1 MGSSELIIILVSLA
15 CCFFTLAV
23 IGVIFYLMARGNRKQ
38 ASGTRPTNAISAP
51 KAPRQAGAAN
61 QPATP
66 ASKAAPT
73 PGPARGGT
81 TAKPRTSV
89 GMSNIQGMAGQH
101 TPVYL
106 AIAHKPLAILESMDN
121 LDAQAKKVNAART
134 KWSKAPRLF
143 FFGGLFLIA
152 VDGLLYLF
160 GYPSCIFSIGAA
172 GIWIAAIFLSVALRR
187 QQVHAFPPRYGGF
200 REIIHTLRDD
210 LRPNSTFLGHLD
222 LTGAKQP
229 SKVAREAS
237 DTQNRTTQY
246 FRDEWLNLKAKLY
259 DGNILRVSGIQRV
272 KERKSYWKR
281 SRISG
286 KMKLKPA
293 KFKGSYQELKVRIV
307 VNPQV
312 YKIVHNKEAAP
323 GKTVGQYTISAL
335 DTEGGMITLTAASGN
350 DEVTAVSVLN
360 VLRSAY
366 SLLQR
371 KAA

>member
-1 MGSSELIIILVSLA
+1 MGSSEIIFILVSLA
-15 CCFFTLAV
+15 FCFFTIAV
-23 IGVIFYLMARGNRKQ
+23 IGVVFYFVARGGR
-38 ASGTRPTNAISAP
+38 
-51 KAPRQAGAAN
+51 RQATEVQTAAAVSARNARGGAAK
-61 QPATP
+61 QPAAGASKATP
-66 ASKAAPT
+66 APA
-73 PGPARGGT
+73 PARSAPA
-81 TAKPRTSV
+81 AKPRTSA
-89 GMSNIQGMAGQH
+89 GLANIQGMAGQH

-106 AIAHKPLAILESMDN
+106 TIADKPLAILESMDK
-121 LDAQAKKVNAART
+121 LDAQAKKANSART
-134 KWSKAPRLF
+134 KWSRVPRLF
-143 FFGGLFLIA
+143 FLGGLFL
-152 VDGLLYLF
+152 VMLDGLLYLL
-160 GYPSCIFSIGAA
+160 GYPSCVFSIGAV
-172 GIWIAAIFLSVALRR
+172 GIWIAAIFLSVSLKRH
-187 QQVHAFPPRYGGF
+187 QVHAFPPRYGGF

-210 LRPNSTFLGHLD
+210 LRPNTTFLGHLD

-237 DTQNRTTQY
+237 DAQNRTTQY

-259 DGNILRVSGIQRV
+259 DGNVLRVSGIQRV

-312 YKIVHNKEAAP
+312 YKIVRNKETEP
-323 GKTVGQYTISAL
+323 GKTIGQYTISAL
-335 DTEGGMITLTAASGN
+335 DTEGGIVTMTAASGGN
-350 DEVTAVSVLN
+350 EVTAASVLN

>member
-1 MGSSELIIILVSLA
+1 MGSSEIIVILFSLA
-15 CCFFTLAV
+15 FCFFTLAV
-23 IGVIFYLMARGNRKQ
+23 IGIVFYFVARNSRKQ
-38 ASGTRPTNAISAP
+38 TAGTRPPAATSARQTP
-51 KAPRQAGAAN
+51 SKAGTAAK
-61 QPATP
+61 PAVS
-66 ASKAAPT
+66 ASKAAPA

-81 TAKPRTSV
+81 PAKPRASV
-89 GMSNIQGMAGQH
+89 GMSNIRGTAGQH

-106 AIAHKPLAILESMDN
+106 TVANKPLAILESMDG
-121 LDAQAKKVNAART
+121 LDAQAKKANAART
-134 KWSKAPRLF
+134 KWSKVPRLF

-152 VDGLLYLF
+152 IDGLLYLF

-172 GIWIAAIFLSVALRR
+172 GVWAAAIFLSVSLKRH
-187 QQVHAFPPRYGGF
+187 QVHSFPPRYGGF

-210 LRPNSTFLGHLD
+210 LRPDSTFLGHLD

-237 DTQNRTTQY
+237 DAQNRTTQY

-312 YKIVHNKEAAP
+312 YKIVRNKEIEP
-323 GKTVGQYTISAL
+323 GKTVGQYTISTL
-335 DTEGGMITLTAASGN
+335 DTEGGMVTMTAAAGS
-350 DEVTAVSVLN
+350 DEVTAASVLN

>member
-1 MGSSELIIILVSLA
+1 MSLNEIIAILVSLA
-15 CCFFTLAV
+15 FCFFAIAV
-23 IGVIFYLMARGNRKQ
+23 IGAIIYFIVRGNRKQ
-38 ASGTRPTNAISAP
+38 AAAVRPAAVRSTQKAAAP
-51 KAPRQAGAAN
+51 V
-61 QPATP
+61 
-66 ASKAAPT
+66 SKAAPAQA
-73 PGPARGGT
+73 PARSAAP
-81 TAKPRTSV
+81 AKSSASV
-89 GMSNIQGMAGQH
+89 GTSNIQGLAGQH

-106 AIAHKPLAILESMDN
+106 TIANKPLAILESMDS
-121 LDAQAKKVNAART
+121 LDAQAKKANMART
-134 KWSKAPRLF
+134 KWSRVPRLF
-143 FFGGLFLIA
+143 FFGGLFLMAI
-152 VDGLLYLF
+152 DGLLYLF

-172 GIWIAAIFLSVALRR
+172 GIWAAAIFLSVSLKRH
-187 QQVHAFPPRYGGF
+187 QVHSFPPRYGGF
-200 REIIHTLRDD
+200 REIVHTLRDD

-237 DTQNRTTQY
+237 DAQNRTTQY

-259 DGNILRVSGIQRV
+259 DGNVLRVSGIQRV

-312 YKIVHNKEAAP
+312 YKIVRNKETEP

-335 DTEGGMITLTAASGN
+335 DTEGGMVTMTAAAGS
-350 DEVTAVSVLN
+350 DEVTAASVLN